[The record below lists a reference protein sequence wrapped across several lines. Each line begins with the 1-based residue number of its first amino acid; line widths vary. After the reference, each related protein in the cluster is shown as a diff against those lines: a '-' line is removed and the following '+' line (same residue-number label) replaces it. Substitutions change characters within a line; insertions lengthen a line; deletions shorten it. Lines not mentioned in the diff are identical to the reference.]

1 MLLHFSKEFHSHLLS
16 FKLFLLGI
24 SRLLADM
31 ISKPQEFIL
40 QVFLVLSQHKTSLN
54 QSLIRFLLLPFN
66 PAHHLDYFLEV
77 KKIKH
82 LSSQVQDPK
91 SFQNQNL

>member
-1 MLLHFSKEFHSHLLS
+1 
-16 FKLFLLGI
+16 
-24 SRLLADM
+24 M

-40 QVFLVLSQHKTSLN
+40 QVFIVPSQRKIFLN
-54 QSLIRFLLLPFN
+54 QSLIHFLLLPFN
-66 PAHHLDYFLEV
+66 LAHHLDYFLEV